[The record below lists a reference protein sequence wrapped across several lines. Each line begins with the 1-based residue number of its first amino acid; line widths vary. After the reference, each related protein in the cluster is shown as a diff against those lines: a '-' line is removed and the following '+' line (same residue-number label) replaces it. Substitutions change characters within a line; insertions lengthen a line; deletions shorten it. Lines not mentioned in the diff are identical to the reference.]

1 MIANGRVGGTVF
13 LESVMHGFTLLAL
26 WILYYVHSPYV
37 LLSFLPWRRWWI
49 AVVAFFLVVAFMG
62 VSAVRMLCVVFIDSR
77 PLALGGSRIG
87 SFFEG
92 LLICAGVRQEVVKQI
107 DATLFDKRRR
117 LNNFGVTSGP
127 DGQKYE
133 VILNFVI
140 PRESVMWRNVLNG
153 SNDKRVESIY
163 LRKYLRDVVG
173 LNMPQESES

>member
-1 MIANGRVGGTVF
+1 
-13 LESVMHGFTLLAL
+13 
-26 WILYYVHSPYV
+26 
-37 LLSFLPWRRWWI
+37 
-49 AVVAFFLVVAFMG
+49 MG